1 MMRLTKPT
9 VTTLA
14 ATLLGGAFFL
24 ASTADAR
31 PEGPELFCATYPEAP
46 GCEGQVVSCSQCHAG
61 PPALNAYGVD
71 VAINMAGYDGSVAS
85 YIAALP
91 GALTSVEGNDADQD
105 SISNLVEIELGT
117 LPGDELSYWFE
128 PAAPEGLPNDFYD
141 VNGYD
146 PVFAFKRLSLT
157 YCAVS
162 PSFEEMEAFKNAPD
176 QEQALHDK
184 LDDCI
189 QGDYWRDEALHR
201 LADKRI
207 RPLKAVGA
215 EGEIMLADYEWDY
228 RLFSYVLTDGRDARD
243 LLLAQYHVD
252 ANENLIYGTIER
264 LPGSVLGIPI
274 RLGTGQPLP
283 QNRRAGMITTQWF
296 LVTNTMFT
304 PLPRTSAAQAYRAYL
319 GQDIAKGEGIHPVQG
334 EPRDLDNT
342 GVQNPTCAACHST
355 LDPLAYSFSSYN
367 GIVIPGLFQL
377 GQNLNGA
384 YDNGRPGDVGLGN
397 VEGDGVLFGEPVGD
411 LLDWATQAANSDE
424 FKRNLVD
431 MFWSQALGHGPLP
444 SDNGDFKDL
453 WSGLPAQQYSV
464 DDMLHDFID
473 TDAFGAP

>member
-1 MMRLTKPT
+1 MC
-9 VTTLA
+9 A
-14 ATLLGGAFFL
+14 AMLVLGGGLL
-24 ASTADAR
+24 APSADAR
-31 PEGPELFCATYPEAP
+31 PEGPELFCATYPQSP

-61 PPALNAYGVD
+61 PPTLNTYGLD
-71 VAINMAGYDGSVAS
+71 VAIHMEGYDGSLSS
-85 YIAALP
+85 YMSALP
-91 GALTSVEGNDADQD
+91 DALVEVESHDPDDD
-105 SISNLVEIELGT
+105 SISNYVEISLGT

-128 PAAPEGLPNDFYD
+128 PESPEGLPNNFYE
-141 VNGYD
+141 VTGYD
-146 PVFAFKRLSLT
+146 AAFAFKRISLN

-162 PSFEEMEAFKNAPD
+162 PTFEEMEAFKNASD
-176 QEQALHDK
+176 KEQRLHDK
-184 LDDCI
+184 LDECL
-189 QGDYWRDEALHR
+189 QGDYWREEALHR
-201 LADKRI
+201 MADARI

-252 ANENLIYGTIER
+252 EGGNLIYNTIDR

-283 QNRRAGMITTQWF
+283 ENRRAGMITTQWF

-304 PLPRTSAAQAYRAYL
+304 PLPRTSAAQAYRSYL

-334 EPRDLDNT
+334 EPRDLDNK

-367 GIVIPGLFQL
+367 GIVIPGFFQL

-397 VEGDGVLFGEPVGD
+397 VEGDGVLLGQPVGD
-411 LLDWATQAANSDE
+411 LLDWANEAANSDE
-424 FKRNLVD
+424 FKRNLAE
-431 MFWSQALGHGPLP
+431 MFWHQALGHGPLP
-444 SDNGDFKDL
+444 SDNDTFKSL
-453 WSGLPAQQYSV
+453 WSSLPAQQYSV
-464 DDMLHDFID
+464 DEMLHDFID
-473 TDAFGAP
+473 SDAFGAP